1 MEELPFNIL
10 LCRSIKSKVD
20 THLQCCNKPKDNGL
34 FCGIHLKSNN
44 IILYNSTINNI
55 NNINNI
61 NKDDL
66 KTDTKKQKLNDDTE
80 EDVDKKKIYEK
91 NELFEIIL
99 DKKKNTQLSVFSL
112 RKSIKNCN
120 LHKLISTKNS
130 KKQILADLTSIM
142 VLERFFLNHIDKVVK
157 AQSMI
162 RKWLINRRKVCCNDT
177 DILTLG
183 SIFEI
188 PSEYFFIFNDH
199 KTGKKYGYD
208 IRSLIQIIK
217 SDYQSCPYTC
227 RDFTQEEKDMIVK
240 KSLVLKDNGI
250 SIELEKLDLNPEQEI
265 EMKMKDVFHK
275 INMLDNYTSHSWFS
289 NLSLYHLIELY
300 KRLEDIW
307 NYRTGMDIESK
318 KRIVRTGVIFNIPIF
333 EIAYIKSKSRLQT
346 ILLNEF
352 DRMISEGINRDEKKL
367 GAMLI
372 LTGLVEVSYEA
383 ADALPHL
390 IQI

>member
-1 MEELPFNIL
+1 MEEPPFNIL
-10 LCRSIKSKVD
+10 LCRSIKSKAD

-34 FCGIHLKSNN
+34 FCGIHSKSNN
-44 IILYNSTINNI
+44 IILYGSTINNI
-55 NNINNI
+55 NNMNNI
-61 NKDDL
+61 NNDVL
-66 KTDTKKQKLNDDTE
+66 KTDNKKQKLNEDTE
-80 EDVDKKKIYEK
+80 DDADKKKIYEK

-99 DKKKNTQLSVFSL
+99 DKKKNIQLSVFSL
-112 RKSIKNCN
+112 RKSIKHCN

-130 KKQILADLTSIM
+130 KKQILSDLTSII
-142 VLERFFLNHIDKVVK
+142 VLERFFLNHTDKVIK

-188 PSEYFFIFNDH
+188 PSEYFFIFNDP

-227 RDFTQEEKDMIVK
+227 RNFTQEEKDMIIK

-250 SIELEKLDLNPEQEI
+250 SIELDKLDLNPEQEI

-318 KRIVRTGVIFNIPIF
+318 KRIVRTGVIFNIPVF
-333 EIAYIKSKSRLQT
+333 EIAYIKSKTRLQT
-346 ILLNEF
+346 VLLNEF

-390 IQI
+390 IQV

>member
-20 THLQCCNKPKDNGL
+20 IHLQCCNKPKDNGL

-44 IILYNSTINNI
+44 IILYNSTVNNMNNI
-55 NNINNI
+55 NIDES
-61 NKDDL
+61 KADS
-66 KTDTKKQKLNDDTE
+66 KKQKLNEDTE
-80 EDVDKKKIYEK
+80 DDADKKKIYEK

-130 KKQILADLTSIM
+130 KKQILAELTSII
-142 VLERFFLNHIDKVVK
+142 VLERFFLNHIDKVIK
-157 AQSMI
+157 TQSMI
-162 RKWLINRRKVCCNDT
+162 RKWLIHRRKVCCNDT

-188 PSEYFFIFNDH
+188 PAEYFFIFDDH

-227 RDFTQEEKDMIVK
+227 RIFTQEDKDMIIN
-240 KSLVLKDNGI
+240 KSLILKDNGI
-250 SIELEKLDLNPEQEI
+250 SIELDKLDLNPEQEI

-275 INMLDNYTSHSWFS
+275 INMLDNYTSHSWFN
-289 NLSLYHLIELY
+289 NLSLFHLIELY
-300 KRLEDIW
+300 KKLEDIW

-318 KRIVRTGVIFNIPIF
+318 KRIVHTGVVFNIPIF
-333 EIAYIKSKSRLQT
+333 DIAYNKSKSRLQT